1 MNTVLFVGE
10 HSRIVDVQWHSHE
23 EWEFV
28 YCTGGGGVFRFE
40 NGSTMTYSTG
50 DVVAIP
56 PREIHSN
63 NSQEGFTNIHMR
75 MSDPS
80 FPYRNAFRV
89 SDDPA
94 GHLRANF
101 EEAKVYFRADI
112 KRREMVLSALGE
124 LICSY
129 MIVFRSNNE
138 LARPVEPIRALVV
151 SNYSRCDFALDE
163 AIRELPFHYDYL
175 RKLFKKEMGMT
186 PLEYMTSLR
195 MKKAETMLTAMWGRD
210 YSVAEIGELSDY
222 DDALYFSR
230 VFKKHFGCS
239 PTVFAKKSP
248 ERSHD
253 LSGEKRSFFI
263 CCQPASELQRVQCK
277 QQPGRLRLRCR

>member
-10 HSRIVDVQWHSHE
+10 HSRTFDVQWHSHE

-28 YCTGGGGVFRFE
+28 YCTGGGGVFCFE
-40 NGSTMTYSTG
+40 NGSTMTYSAG

-89 SDDPA
+89 ADDPA
-94 GHLRANF
+94 AHLRANF
-101 EEAKVYFRADI
+101 EEARVYFMADV
-112 KRREMVLSALGE
+112 KHREMVLSALGE

-129 MIVFRSNNE
+129 LIVYRSNNE
-138 LARPVEPIRALVV
+138 FSRPVEQIRGLIFK
-151 SNYSRCDFALDE
+151 NYSYTDFELDE
-163 AIRELPFHYDYL
+163 AIRQLPFHYDYL
-175 RKLFKKEMGMT
+175 RKLFKKEMGVT
-186 PLEYMTSLR
+186 PLEYMTNLR
-195 MKKAETMLTAMWGRD
+195 MKKAEMMLTAMWGSD
-210 YSVAEIGELSDY
+210 YSMTEIAKLCGF

-230 VFKKHFGCS
+230 GFKKHFGCS
-239 PTVFAKKSP
+239 PTAFAKSAKKK
-248 ERSHD
+248 
-253 LSGEKRSFFI
+253 L
-263 CCQPASELQRVQCK
+263 
-277 QQPGRLRLRCR
+277 

>member
-1 MNTVLFVGE
+1 MNTITFVGE
-10 HSRIVDVQWHSHE
+10 HSRTYDVQWHCHE
-23 EWEFV
+23 EWELV
-28 YCTGGGGVFRFE
+28 YCTDGEGAFRFE
-40 NGSTMTYSTG
+40 NGAVMSYSKG

-56 PREIHSN
+56 PREIHC
-63 NSQEGFTNIHMR
+63 NSSLEGFTNIHMR
-75 MSDPS
+75 MGEPS

-89 SDDPA
+89 ADDA
-94 GHLRANF
+94 RGHLRIAF
-101 EEAKVYFRADI
+101 EEAKVYFLADL
-112 KRREMVLSALGE
+112 KQKDMMLRALGE

-138 LARPVEPIRALVV
+138 LSRPVEQIRALVV

-210 YSVAEIGELSDY
+210 YSMAEIGELCGY

-239 PTVFAKKSP
+239 PTVFAKKPVKSRT
-248 ERSHD
+248 E
-253 LSGEKRSFFI
+253 E
-263 CCQPASELQRVQCK
+263 
-277 QQPGRLRLRCR
+277 